1 MAVFVREQG
10 LPKLMIRNYNNQ
22 SSFYAQM
29 PDAAYELEMSSN
41 EEFDTPFVRIY
52 YSSLVTPD
60 SWFDYNTETQELVL
74 LKEKPVLLGYDRTQY
89 VAERINVPSLTPN
102 IEIPISLVYKRDLK
116 KESMPCKL

>member
-1 MAVFVREQG
+1 MDKLPQLSSLDEEFVEDVFEYDASRHIDYVIGFKNFMAVFVREQG
-10 LPKLMIRNYNNQ
+10 LPKLMIRNYNDK

-60 SWFDYNTETQELVL
+60 SW
-74 LKEKPVLLGYDRTQY
+74 Y
-89 VAERINVPSLTPN
+89 VDS
-102 IEIPISLVYKRDLK
+102 PIYL
-116 KESMPCKL
+116 